1 MGNGD
6 LSLTRQGGG
15 DAICSGHQ
23 WQPRNRAVDFA
34 RRWELG
40 EVLRGHGAGGDGDE
54 SAPLVEK
61 GEANGDL
68 LQVEK
73 SPEAQHNRVIYII
86 GLSRHSRGWLVLSAT
101 RGMPRIDN
109 PPEVASR
116 YLELQL
122 HAEPH
127 AHRSSPSVRVDGL
140 TDHYTGQTLF
150 TENDACAPIS
160 LQFAAQQR
168 T

>member
-1 MGNGD
+1 MA
-6 LSLTRQGGG
+6 S
-15 DAICSGHQ
+15 AA
-23 WQPRNRAVDFA
+23 PRY
-34 RRWELG
+34 L
-40 EVLRGHGAGGDGDE
+40 
-54 SAPLVEK
+54 LVEAHGDWLQ
-61 GEANGDL
+61 GET
-68 LQVEK
+68 

-140 TDHYTGQTLF
+140 TDHYTGKRCSPKMTLAPHISAIRR
-150 TENDACAPIS
+150 TAENMKGPKIHLS
-160 LQFAAQQR
+160 GMNVR
-168 T
+168 TLPLMQ